1 MSDKGDRISVAD
13 GIPVVDIGQ
22 LVRGENC
29 PHTLSELRRANEEAG
44 FVYVRNHGIP
54 GGIIR
59 DARASAMEFFML
71 SDAAKS
77 EFTISRHH
85 RGWLATGGARMA
97 DDVPADLKESFIWGE
112 QSDERL
118 PTDHSLRGPNQWP
131 DHHLASFSEHA
142 TQWFDCAQRLARCLL
157 RGFAASLNVD
167 SSFFLNCSDRP
178 LSRGSYVYYPR
189 QSTRS
194 NGDQFGVGP
203 HTDFGVL
210 TVLSQDGVGG
220 LQVENANGEW
230 IDAPPID
237 DTLIVNV
244 GDLLHRWTNGL
255 FRSARHRVI
264 CPSGT
269 DRLSL
274 VLAYDPNPE
283 TVIDGGDLDLSA
295 TDRPEPIT
303 CGDYLDWRFSQAFA
317 YRLSTG

>member
-1 MSDKGDRISVAD
+1 MSDRDPAAD

-29 PHTLSELRRANEEAG
+29 PHTLNALRRANEEAG
-44 FVYVRNHGIP
+44 FVYVRNHGISSRV
-54 GGIIR
+54 IR
-59 DARASAMEFFML
+59 DARASAMAFFI
-71 SDAAKS
+71 SSQTAKS
-77 EFTISRHH
+77 EFTVSRHH

-97 DDVPADLKESFIWGE
+97 DDAPVDLKESFVWGA
-112 QSDERL
+112 QSDVVRM

-131 DHHLASFSEHA
+131 DRQIASFSEHA
-142 TQWFDCAQRLARCLL
+142 TQWFECAQRLARHLL
-157 RGFAASLNVD
+157 RGFALSLNVD
-167 SSFFLNCSDRP
+167 GNFFLNCSDRP
-178 LSRGSYVYYPR
+178 LSRASYVYYPR
-189 QSTRS
+189 QSTPIS
-194 NGDQFGVGP
+194 GDQFGVGP

-230 IDAPPID
+230 IDAPPVD

-244 GDLLHRWTNGL
+244 GDLLHRWTSGV

-283 TVIDGGDLDLSA
+283 TVIDGSDLGLA
-295 TDRPEPIT
+295 TADRSEPIT

-317 YRLSTG
+317 YRRSTG